1 MECKYNDVYTR
12 EIDLTKKP
20 EKSLLKTSNQ
30 EKKPK
35 KHNKVVWD
43 TKNLEEN
50 EEYIRQHPPTMR
62 IEEPKTP
69 YDPYEQ
75 GDDTYLEKVRQMFNV
90 KATDDVLNDV
100 TTELIKHFGEKKNEE
115 DDDDFVDI
123 EVMENGEIIKKKV
136 SKKHKDNIEFLKKRK
151 VAYGNEYVT
160 AKKMMEKEGE
170 ENEEKKDKKELTEEE
185 LKEIELDDQTV
196 KNTIINKFSH
206 IIFKKQKEEEL
217 RKLNE
222 KNKEKEKNNDENKK
236 EENKE
241 EEIKNEEN
249 KDEKK
254 EEKKDENKNE
264 NKNENIEENNKTHK
278 KKKERKKITFNEK
291 TEEIPNYQFPGEA

>member
-1 MECKYNDVYTR
+1 MECKYNYVYTR

-100 TTELIKHFGEKKNEE
+100 TTELIKHFGEKKNED

-123 EVMENGEIIKKKV
+123 EVMENGEIIKKRV
-136 SKKHKDNIEFLKKRK
+136 SKKHKDNIDFLKKRK

-236 EENKE
+236 EENNDEDK
-241 EEIKNEEN
+241 KEEN
-249 KDEKK
+249 KKEENKEEKTEEKK
-254 EEKKDENKNE
+254 EENNE
-264 NKNENIEENNKTHK
+264 THK
-278 KKKERKKITFNEK
+278 KKKERKKIVFNEK

>member
-1 MECKYNDVYTR
+1 MECKYNYVYTR
-12 EIDLTKKP
+12 EIDLSKKP

-123 EVMENGEIIKKKV
+123 EVMENGEIIKKRV
-136 SKKHKDNIEFLKKRK
+136 SKKHKDNIDFLKKRK

-236 EENKE
+236 EENNDEDKKE
-241 EEIKNEEN
+241 ENKNEEN
-249 KDEKK
+249 KEEKTDEKK
-254 EEKKDENKNE
+254 EENNE
-264 NKNENIEENNKTHK
+264 THK
-278 KKKERKKITFNEK
+278 KKKERKKIVFNEK